1 MRENKIEFN
10 EMKFEKIYFRIAF
23 CGHNLFAL
31 EILKADLMQK
41 LLKLRHRQFSIWP
54 PSAILNIEKHTTVIG
69 RHHAVLKNKG
79 STVTKST
86 IISKTNPYYIL

>member
-1 MRENKIEFN
+1 MISIIFYNGSNKPTIYEWVRENKIEFN

-41 LLKLRHRQFSIWP
+41 L
-54 PSAILNIEKHTTVIG
+54 
-69 RHHAVLKNKG
+69 
-79 STVTKST
+79 
-86 IISKTNPYYIL
+86 